1 MKRSLTFALTWIACA
16 PTDTA
21 GAYEEPI
28 PVFDGW
34 PAAPCIYLQFTPT
47 YDIGKKRAQSSGWT
61 YSHIDGGHFQ
71 MLVDPKRVTEELL
84 TLLQKARVKLDPLE
98 GKDDDEFE

>member
-1 MKRSLTFALTWIACA
+1 
-16 PTDTA
+16 
-21 GAYEEPI
+21 
-28 PVFDGW
+28 
-34 PAAPCIYLQFTPT
+34 
-47 YDIGKKRAQSSGWT
+47 
-61 YSHIDGGHFQ
+61 